1 MLSDKEIKG
10 FFDAGKQHFDG
21 ENFTKKVISQLDYY
35 PQPRVNK
42 GQPEWTRWIVLIS
55 LFLGVALFA
64 AFGGAS
70 FVLKH
75 SMDLFSWSHS
85 HGTGSAISAISGMS
99 AFFANS
105 ANLVNLF
112 SFILL
117 LSIVAGGILVIN
129 SFHTLENR

>member
-75 SMDLFSWSHS
+75 SMDLLE
-85 HGTGSAISAISGMS
+85 HGFNIINILSAM
-99 AFFANS
+99 
-105 ANLVNLF
+105 
-112 SFILL
+112 LL
-117 LSIVAGGILVIN
+117 LSIVAGGIIIITN
-129 SFHTLENR
+129 TKTAD